1 MRPGK
6 DATILALALMVPRAL
21 EAAEKLKAEHGIDC
35 EVVDVRSL
43 VPLDTQTILGSVAR
57 THRLFTVEENPR
69 LCGWGAEIVSIVA
82 DEAFYDLDGPPVRIT
97 TPHIPLPAADI
108 LEDIALPTVD
118 RIVDRVRRSMQVV
131 SPHERQRHA
140 GRQSARLAPRM
151 IASLIRGAETRII
164 GNVPCTKIFSP
175 TSRPI
180 CGSAANGAN
189 PPTAAASTCSIRRPR
204 TRSPRSRARPSRT
217 PRPRSMPR
225 ATPSRAGPRSKPRE
239 RAEILRKSFELI
251 MRDAER
257 LAKLITIENGK
268 ALSDSRG
275 EVAYA
280 AEFFRWYA
288 EEAVRNIGEVSR
300 APASGARIVVQHKP
314 AGVAV
319 LVTPWNFPAA
329 MATRKIGPAL
339 AAGCPVVLKPASD
352 TPLTMLALMPILEEA
367 GVPAGVV
374 NVIPSRSS
382 GKVVSAMLHDPRV
395 RVVSFTGSTEVGR
408 KLLHEAADNVVK
420 PAMELGGNAPFI
432 VFEDADI
439 DAAIEGAMIAKMRNM
454 GEACTSANR
463 FYVHEKVHD
472 EFAKKLTA
480 KMAALKVGNGLDDG
494 VTVGPLVNAD
504 AKKKVIE
511 LVDDA
516 VGKGAKV
523 LTGGKSPTGPGHFYP
538 PTVLDAVPDGAK
550 MLNEEIFGPVAA
562 IQTFKSEGEV
572 IKRAND
578 TEYGLVA
585 YLYTKD
591 MSRGMRVSEQLDFG
605 MIGLNRGLVSDP
617 AAPFGGMKQSGIGRE
632 GAHEGLMEFLETQYI
647 SVTW

>member
-1 MRPGK
+1 MYENLLANVPTDLWIGGK
-6 DATILALALMVPRAL
+6 WRKASDGARFDVIDPATENTVA
-21 EAAEKLKAEHGIDC
+21 
-35 EVVDVRSL
+35 
-43 VPLDTQTILGSVAR
+43 SVAS
-57 THRLFTVEENPR
+57 
-69 LCGWGAEIVSIVA
+69 A
-82 DEAFYDLDGPPVRIT
+82 
-97 TPHIPLPAADI
+97 
-108 LEDIALPTVD
+108 TVD
-118 RIVDRVRRSMQVV
+118 DAQAAVD
-131 SPHERQRHA
+131 
-140 GRQSARLAPRM
+140 
-151 IASLIRGAETRII
+151 
-164 GNVPCTKIFSP
+164 
-175 TSRPI
+175 
-180 CGSAANGAN
+180 
-189 PPTAAASTCSIRRPR
+189 AAAAAQP
-204 TRSPRSRARPSRT
+204 AW
-217 PRPRSMPR
+217 
-225 ATPSRAGPRSKPRE
+225 AAKKPRE
-239 RAEILRKSFELI
+239 RGEILRKAFELI

-280 AEFFRWYA
+280 AEFFRWNA
-288 EEAVRNIGEVSR
+288 EEGVRNLGQLYN
-300 APASGARIVVQHKP
+300 APSSGARIVVQHKP

-339 AAGCPVVLKPASD
+339 AAGCTVVLKPASD

-367 GVPAGVV
+367 GVPAGCV

-382 GKVVSAMLHDPRV
+382 GKVVGKMLNDRRV

-408 KLLHEAADNVVK
+408 TLLKAAADNIVK

-432 VFEDADI
+432 VFEDADV

-454 GEACTSANR
+454 GEACTAANR

-480 KMAALKVGNGLDDG
+480 KMGALKMGNGLDDG
-494 VTVGPLVNAD
+494 VALGPLVNKEGLD
-504 AKKKVIE
+504 KVVE
-511 LVDDA
+511 LVEDA
-516 VGKGAKV
+516 VGKGAKI
-523 LTGGKSPTGPGHFYP
+523 LTGGKAPGGKGFFYP
-538 PTVLDAVPDGAK
+538 ATVLGNVPDNAK
-550 MLNEEIFGPVAA
+550 MLNEEIFGPVASL
-562 IQTFKSEGEV
+562 QTFKSEDEV
-572 IKRAND
+572 IRRAND

-591 MSRGMRVSEQLDFG
+591 LSRGMRVSEQLDFG

-647 SVTW
+647 ATNW